1 MEDKDQIKAG
11 WKTTEFWMS
20 VAAAL
25 AGLLYASGVIA
36 PESSGDNVLGLIAS
50 VLAAMGYS
58 VARGLAKKPQPE

>member
-1 MEDKDQIKAG
+1 MEDHRVLDECGSGIG
-11 WKTTEFWMS
+11 RS
-20 VAAAL
+20 V
-25 AGLLYASGVIA
+25 LYASGVIA